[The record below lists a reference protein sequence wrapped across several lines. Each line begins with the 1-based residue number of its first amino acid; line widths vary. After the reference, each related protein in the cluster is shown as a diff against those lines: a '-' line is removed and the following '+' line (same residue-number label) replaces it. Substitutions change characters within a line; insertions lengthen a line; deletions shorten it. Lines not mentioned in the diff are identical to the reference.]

1 MVLERRVRS
10 KVGRE
15 IHLTK
20 WNINKRVQAAAES
33 GFRKSETL
41 QVHDEDVGR
50 SPQVHLLASV
60 RVLFAVRAS
69 AERRLKMKKRA
80 NSQLG
85 ALTTNL
91 H

>member
-20 WNINKRVQAAAES
+20 WNINKRVQAAAHVVLVDT
-33 GFRKSETL
+33 ETL

-80 NSQLG
+80 NSQLK
-85 ALTTNL
+85 